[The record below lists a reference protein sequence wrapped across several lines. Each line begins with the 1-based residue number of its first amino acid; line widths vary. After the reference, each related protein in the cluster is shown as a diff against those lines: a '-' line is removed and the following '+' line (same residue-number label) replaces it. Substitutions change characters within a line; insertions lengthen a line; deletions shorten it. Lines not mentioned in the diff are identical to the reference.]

1 MATPFFKFKKFTI
14 WHDKCAMKVGTD
26 GVLLGALAPSESVKR
41 ILDVGTGTGLIALML
56 AQRTEKEQDVTITA
70 VELDKDA
77 VLQAQENINH
87 SPWANRISVVS
98 TDYRTYSSTVKFDLI
113 VSNPPYFVNAI
124 KSPLLNR
131 TQARHTDSLSFEDLI
146 TKSATLLA
154 DRGVFEVIIP
164 TDGMDRFFTL
174 AKDVNLTLL
183 KRIMIKTTPIAIA
196 KRVVLFFSKENK
208 EIADIEDK
216 ELLIELERH
225 QYSDDYIR
233 LTKSFYLKM

>member
-41 ILDVGTGTGLIALML
+41 VLDVGTGTGLIALML

-77 VLQAQENINH
+77 VLQAEENIRQ
-87 SPWANRISVVS
+87 SPWPNRITVVS
-98 TDYRTYSSTVKFDLI
+98 TDYRTYSPAVKFDLI

-124 KSPLLNR
+124 KSPHLNR

-146 TKSATLLA
+146 TKSAALLA
-154 DRGVFEVIIP
+154 DGGVFGVIIP
-164 TDGMDRFFTL
+164 TDVMNSFFTL

-196 KRVVLFFSKENK
+196 KRVVLFFGKEDK